1 MLQFEN
7 YPIYIVYSLHRQKA
21 VRPQWDQFLAQRDA
35 AKDRAYDH
43 LAREEFPKVRR
54 DLEVFREK
62 DRMIDAVFQWEVVDD
77 LETKYKTEIAAYQN
91 TIKNVLTTI
100 SRTSI
105 GKALL
110 DLFSSQT
117 KTWIIPANWEVS
129 TAVTERATEEQGGGV
144 RVKFN
149 PEAFRNVYVGP
160 RSVGSAV
167 EDVLFHELVHAM
179 RFSQN
184 RFFPRHLMKW
194 EFNHNSEEFI
204 AEQLANVYHSS
215 RGESDFYG
223 AYRGPDKRKK
233 EMYQYL
239 VEDGELVMALK
250 FFLKTEPL
258 AKFAA
263 NLKQPDY
270 NPFRDY
276 NEIEAR
282 SLRLFDVDKFME
294 F

>member
-1 MLQFEN
+1 
-7 YPIYIVYSLHRQKA
+7 
-21 VRPQWDQFLAQRDA
+21 
-35 AKDRAYDH
+35 
-43 LAREEFPKVRR
+43 
-54 DLEVFREK
+54 
-62 DRMIDAVFQWEVVDD
+62 
-77 LETKYKTEIAAYQN
+77 
-91 TIKNVLTTI
+91 
-100 SRTSI
+100 
-105 GKALL
+105 
-110 DLFSSQT
+110 
-117 KTWIIPANWEVS
+117 
-129 TAVTERATEEQGGGV
+129 
-144 RVKFN
+144 
-149 PEAFRNVYVGP
+149 
-160 RSVGSAV
+160 
-167 EDVLFHELVHAM
+167 
-179 RFSQN
+179 
-184 RFFPRHLMKW
+184 MKW

-215 RGESDFYG
+215 RGDSDFYG